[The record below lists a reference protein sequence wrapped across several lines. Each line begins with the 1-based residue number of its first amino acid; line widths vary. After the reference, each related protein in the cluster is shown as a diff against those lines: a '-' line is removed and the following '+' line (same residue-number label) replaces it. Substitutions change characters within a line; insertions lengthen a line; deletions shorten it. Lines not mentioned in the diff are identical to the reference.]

1 MQELG
6 ATIFKATISISFRI
20 KKKTYRF
27 VIIYKQ
33 EISVVFLE
41 RMVAHCIS
49 FCYHMENCCQV
60 VAIVLREIL
69 QNSCLRAS
77 IFHLSQKLLFE
88 CALRKNGDRRHER
101 WGCLPQVP
109 NTLFLNMLKYASAL
123 WRGIIQILPTV
134 AFRKYLCQKCHYQR
148 QKKKIEQFEICLR
161 IS

>member
-6 ATIFKATISISFRI
+6 ATIFKAAISISFRI

-69 QNSCLRAS
+69 QNFCLHAS
-77 IFHLSQKLLFE
+77 IFHISQKLLFE
-88 CALRKNGDRRHER
+88 CTLRKNGDMRDGAVSQHI
-101 WGCLPQVP
+101 VP
-109 NTLFLNMLKYASAL
+109 KYAEIRIRPLMRHYSNPTNSC
-123 WRGIIQILPTV
+123 IPQIPLSEMSLSE
-134 AFRKYLCQKCHYQR
+134 AE
-148 QKKKIEQFEICLR
+148 KKNR
-161 IS
+161 AV